1 MAFSVYL
8 PTYLQAD
15 YSLTAADA
23 ANRMAGFVILA
34 VIMRPVGGFL
44 SDKLGPIAVLAGC
57 LVVVVLGALGQATIP
72 PLMPLSTICFLA
84 MAAAL
89 GAGSGATFALVAKV
103 APPTMVGSV
112 TGVVGAAGGLGGFVP
127 PLLMAAIYGATG
139 SYAIGFILLAVVSAL
154 VLLFLMTKIRAE
166 YVATTEGAK
175 VA

>member
-8 PTYLQAD
+8 PTYLQTD

-44 SDKLGPIAVLAGC
+44 SDKLGPI
-57 LVVVVLGALGQATIP
+57 VVLTACLIAVVAGALGQATIP
-72 PLMPLSTICFLA
+72 PLMPLSTICFLV

-103 APPTMVGSV
+103 APAEMVGSV

-127 PLLMAAIYGATG
+127 PLLMGAIYGATG
-139 SYAIGFILLAVVSAL
+139 SYSIGFVLLAIVAGL
-154 VLLFLMTKIRAE
+154 VLLFLLTKIRSV
-166 YVATTEGAK
+166 YVATTGEAVK
-175 VA
+175 A